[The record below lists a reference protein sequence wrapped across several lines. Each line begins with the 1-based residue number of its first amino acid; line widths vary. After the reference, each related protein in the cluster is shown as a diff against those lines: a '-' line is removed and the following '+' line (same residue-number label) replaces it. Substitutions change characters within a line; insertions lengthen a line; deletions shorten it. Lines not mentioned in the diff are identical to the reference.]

1 MFSVLVVRFV
11 ASSGNTVLFFSTLVF
26 EISFLFISGSKEL
39 LSVLVIKVLFFSS
52 GSKVMFFSSA
62 GKVMFFSSGSMN

>member
-11 ASSGNTVLFFSTLVF
+11 ASSGNKVLFFSTLVF

-39 LSVLVIKVLFFSS
+39 LPVLLIKVLFFSS

-62 GKVMFFSSGSMN
+62 GKVMFFSSGSMY